1 MTLERLAKTAAA
13 AILAVSV
20 LAVSMLATPS
30 PAGAEVVLHRGN
42 GGEPQT
48 LDQAHTS
55 IDVEANVLKDLY
67 EGLTVYDAEGKV
79 IPGAAESWTVSEDGA
94 VYTFKIRAAAK
105 WSNGEPLSA
114 EDFVFSL
121 QRLQNP
127 KEAAGY
133 ATILYP
139 VKNAEAINK
148 GRKPVEELGAKAI
161 GDKTLEI
168 TLERPT
174 PYFLELLAHQSALP
188 V

>member
-67 EGLTVYDAEGKV
+67 EGLTVYDGS
-79 IPGAAESWTVSEDGA
+79 G
-94 VYTFKIRAAAK
+94 
-105 WSNGEPLSA
+105 
-114 EDFVFSL
+114 
-121 QRLQNP
+121 
-127 KEAAGY
+127 
-133 ATILYP
+133 
-139 VKNAEAINK
+139 
-148 GRKPVEELGAKAI
+148 
-161 GDKTLEI
+161 
-168 TLERPT
+168 
-174 PYFLELLAHQSALP
+174 
-188 V
+188 